1 VKITAF
7 FLKTTRIIFFMEKSI
22 DCLYCQRN
30 ELQKSLMIEVCD
42 LRVSTL
48 FLFKEQSH
56 PGRCIVA
63 YKDHVNELFEL
74 SENDRNDFMADVSQ
88 AASAISKAFS
98 ATKIN
103 YGAYSDKLAHLH
115 FHLVPKYE
123 GGFEFGGIFEMNP
136 QKTYPTD
143 SEYAQTIEKIVNCL

>member
-1 VKITAF
+1 
-7 FLKTTRIIFFMEKSI
+7 MDKSI

-30 ELQKSLMIEVCD
+30 ELQKSLMIEICD
-42 LRVSTL
+42 LSVSTL

-56 PGRCIVA
+56 PGRCVVA

-74 SENDRNDFMADVSQ
+74 SETNRNEFMADVCQ
-88 AASAISKAFS
+88 VATAIKKAFS

-123 GGFEFGGIFEMNP
+123 GQFGFGGTFEMNP
-136 QKTYPTD
+136 HKTYPTD
-143 SEYAQTIEKIVNCL
+143 LEYAEMIEKIKNAL

>member
-1 VKITAF
+1 
-7 FLKTTRIIFFMEKSI
+7 MEKDN

-42 LRVSTL
+42 LSASAL

-56 PGRCIVA
+56 PGRCVVA

-74 SENDRNDFMADVSQ
+74 SVEDRNAFMSDVCQ
-88 AASAISKAFS
+88 VASAIKKAFG

-115 FHLVPKYE
+115 FHIVPKYKNE
-123 GGFEFGGIFEMNP
+123 FEFGGVFEMNP
-136 QKTYPTD
+136 QKIFL
-143 SEYAQTIEKIVNCL
+143 SEDAYAEVISKIKANL

>member
-1 VKITAF
+1 MSKA
-7 FLKTTRIIFFMEKSI
+7 E

-42 LRVSTL
+42 LSVSTL
-48 FLFKEQSH
+48 FVFKEQSY
-56 PGRCIVA
+56 PGRCVVA

-74 SENDRNDFMADVSQ
+74 PQNERNAFVADVAQ
-88 AASAISKAFS
+88 VAAAMKKAFNPV
-98 ATKIN
+98 KIN

-123 GGFEFGGIFEMNP
+123 GGLSFGSTFEMNP
-136 QKTYPTD
+136 QKVYLNND
-143 SEYAQTIEKIVNCL
+143 EYEAVIDKIKRAL